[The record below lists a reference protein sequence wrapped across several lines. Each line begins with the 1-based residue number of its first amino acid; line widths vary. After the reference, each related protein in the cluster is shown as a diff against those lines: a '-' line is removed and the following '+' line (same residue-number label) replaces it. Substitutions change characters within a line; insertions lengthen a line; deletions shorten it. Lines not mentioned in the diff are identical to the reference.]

1 MYVSTYENYVFVKYY
16 NLNISIVF
24 TTSRTLVDFDY
35 IISKTVLQ
43 KWLNGH
49 KQVLPSLQLFSE
61 SFPFL

>member
-43 KWLNGH
+43 K
-49 KQVLPSLQLFSE
+49 
-61 SFPFL
+61 